1 MSVSSRRA
9 RVLVVCGAIA
19 CVVGPTGAGSA
30 QTPAGELPKSQ
41 VPTLGRPTRPD
52 DPAPLL
58 DFFAYFKGSW
68 NVAWDFPDSPL
79 GPADVLVGA
88 TVFAEEGPGR
98 FEARTEGTT
107 AAGAVTISEAI
118 DYAREERTIARTVTD
133 SRGFTYRQSGTVT
146 GDLGGQ
152 FAIRLTGAP
161 FTHHGHTVRVNSVMR
176 LLAPLNYRTQST
188 ISVDD
193 GPFTNY
199 GNPWWRKEAVAP

>member
-1 MSVSSRRA
+1 MPVNVRHA
-9 RVLVVCGAIA
+9 RVLVWCGVLA
-19 CVVGPTGAGSA
+19 CSVVPAGAARA

-58 DFFAYFKGSW
+58 DFLAYFKGTW
-68 NVAWDFPDSPL
+68 NVTWDFPDSPL
-79 GPADVLVGA
+79 SPSDVLVGK

-118 DYAREERTIARTVTD
+118 DYAREARTIARTVTD

-161 FTHHGHTVRVNSVMR
+161 FTHDGHTVRVNSVMR